1 MYFYNDGKCDYMKS
15 SSLKEGQALYRQRS
29 EDTATIFVA
38 DGEMTRTKGD
48 QVAIECCQ
56 GKALMDGNLKAKV
69 YPDENIYVVNH
80 ENNSIYND
88 VTKFNKDKM
97 DEAQKEFAK
106 YSTDDSTIMI
116 RGKDAKIIQKKGNQ
130 SYFGQNLA
138 YLYNDV
144 ENKGEIKP
152 YDI

>member
-1 MYFYNDGKCDYMKS
+1 MKS
-15 SSLKEGQALYRQRS
+15 SSLKEGQALYRQRN
-29 EDTATIFVA
+29 EDAATIFVA

-56 GKALMDGNLKAKV
+56 GKALLDGNLKAKV

-116 RGKDAKIIQKKGNQ
+116 RGRDA
-130 SYFGQNLA
+130 
-138 YLYNDV
+138 
-144 ENKGEIKP
+144 
-152 YDI
+152 